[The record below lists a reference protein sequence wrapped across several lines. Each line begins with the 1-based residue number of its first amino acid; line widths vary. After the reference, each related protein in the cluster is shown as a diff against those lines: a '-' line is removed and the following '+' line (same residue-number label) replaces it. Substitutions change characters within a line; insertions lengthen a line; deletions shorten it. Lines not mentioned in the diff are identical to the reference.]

1 MNSMNLVF
9 AAGNIG
15 RIDFR
20 ETSKTPVINL
30 SLAINERIKT
40 KDGSVKDKTEWVNV
54 VAFGGTAEL
63 IAKHCKKGDQL
74 GVMGSI
80 STSSYEDKDG
90 KKQYSTKV
98 QVQKVISL
106 PPFDTRT
113 KENNNHNDEPPFDLE
128 DSIPF

>member
-15 RIDFR
+15 RIDFK
-20 ETSKTPVINL
+20 ETKTTPVVNL
-30 SLAINERIKT
+30 SLAINERIKR
-40 KDGSVKDKTEWVNV
+40 KDGTTLDKTEWVNV

-80 STSSYEDKDG
+80 TTSTYDDKDG

-98 QVQKVISL
+98 QVQRVISL
-106 PPFDTRT
+106 PPFDTNQ
-113 KENNNHNDEPPFDLE
+113 KENNNHDEPPFNLDE
-128 DSIPF
+128 EIPF